1 MVASKVVVGSV
12 LTAGASASGVSPL
25 MAGIRA
31 RADLSPGSP
40 LYNCHDNCGQAI
52 LEAQTVSSV
61 CKDNVF
67 LTDYDNCLQCAGPDN
82 GDIWKYYSDALTSA
96 AAACG
101 LATTPAAGSQAA
113 VGTALPG
120 GAGSSG
126 SGASSSSAAGAPS
139 SAPATTTSP
148 SLSAGAAPTESSAAA
163 GDSPTASATSKT
175 DSRPTAGSGS
185 SNSTISGTGSP
196 SGTTFAPS
204 SVVTSGASVRS
215 VGACL
220 AGIAAI
226 GVAYLVAF

>member
-1 MVASKVVVGSV
+1 MVAPKVVVGSV
-12 LTAGASASGVSPL
+12 LAAGASASGVSPL

-52 LEAQTVSSV
+52 LEAQTVSSI
-61 CKDNVF
+61 CNDNVF

-96 AAACG
+96 AAVCG

-120 GAGSSG
+120 GADSSG
-126 SGASSSSAAGAPS
+126 SGASSPSAAGVLS
-139 SAPATTTSP
+139 SAPATTTSS
-148 SLSAGAAPTESSAAA
+148 SLSAGAALTDSSAAA
-163 GDSPTASATSKT
+163 ADSSSAAATSRT
-175 DSRPTAGSGS
+175 DSRPTAGSGV
-185 SNSTISGTGSP
+185 SNSTIAGTGSP
-196 SGTTFAPS
+196 SVTTSAPS
-204 SVVTSGASVRS
+204 SVATSGASLRS
-215 VGACL
+215 VAACL
-220 AGIAAI
+220 AGIAAL